1 MFGVNLMVHSWV
13 TAGSTTVSSIHNN
26 TAPFKSGRI
35 GQRRSIGTDHWKLAR
50 SLFLLFA
57 FLVLFSGFALF
68 HTFAS
73 TDEVTPAS
81 NEELEIS
88 INSGD
93 TLWQLAKTYKKDS
106 IDTRQAIHDIL
117 QRNGLSSP
125 EVKAGQTLIL
135 PTSILS

>member
-13 TAGSTTVSSIHNN
+13 TAGSTPVSSIHNN
-26 TAPFKSGRI
+26 SAPYKSGR
-35 GQRRSIGTDHWKLAR
+35 GAKRRSTVTNWKLAR
-50 SLFLLFA
+50 RLFFLFA
-57 FLVLFSGFALF
+57 FLVLFSGFTLI

-73 TDEVTPAS
+73 TGEVTPAS
-81 NEELEIS
+81 NEELVIS
-88 INSGD
+88 IDSGD

-106 IDTRQAIHDIL
+106 IDTRLAIHYIL

-135 PTSILS
+135 PARILS

>member
-1 MFGVNLMVHSWV
+1 
-13 TAGSTTVSSIHNN
+13 
-26 TAPFKSGRI
+26 
-35 GQRRSIGTDHWKLAR
+35 
-50 SLFLLFA
+50 LFA

-68 HTFAS
+68 HTFAA
-73 TDEVTPAS
+73 TGEVTPAS